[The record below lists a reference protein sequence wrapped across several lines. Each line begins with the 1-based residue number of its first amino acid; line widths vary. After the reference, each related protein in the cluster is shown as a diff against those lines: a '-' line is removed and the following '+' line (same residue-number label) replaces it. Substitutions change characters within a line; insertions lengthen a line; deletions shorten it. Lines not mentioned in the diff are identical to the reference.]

1 MGLKS
6 KGIKLIQ
13 KSHKS
18 SPIPLQILDEG
29 GLLGSVGSQVSGWLL
44 ARASGLVFCSI
55 AFVEN
60 SWTLLSRPGGGLRL
74 LLFHLHYRFHPLRLP
89 CRWLSWLIWTNNP
102 LLPPLQG
109 QVQVQPLQT
118 YTTNSER
125 NANLVATR
133 ELFQSL
139 IIKLDPASAK
149 SMVCP
154 REKVKCNP
162 Q

>member
-1 MGLKS
+1 MVSQIQPNSLANAWWSRIIGFRGISGQWVVVS
-6 KGIKLIQ
+6 KDQWTCLLFHRLCREQLNAFVKTRGW
-13 KSHKS
+13 SPSS
-18 SPIPLQILDEG
+18 SPPPLQI
-29 GLLGSVGSQVSGWLL
+29 S
-44 ARASGLVFCSI
+44 
-55 AFVEN
+55 
-60 SWTLLSRPGGGLRL
+60 P
-74 LLFHLHYRFHPLRLP
+74 PPPP

-102 LLPPLQG
+102 LLPPVQG

-139 IIKLDPASAK
+139 IIKPDHASAK

-154 REKVKCNP
+154 REKVKSNP